1 MAMAPAI
8 HFKGEHMRRPLD
20 EIPRAGPDG
29 VSRRRFFGLATGVAG
44 GVLGSGLWTP
54 AQSEHDRDDDDH
66 DGKPRAQGPCPEAD
80 PIPHINSV
88 VAAGFGEAAHFFF
101 PGPVDGSAT
110 PTDPEG
116 AHPAGRD
123 PSTIFN
129 FDGFVGVADL
139 NLTGTGTDTTTG
151 ETARYDFHTDMRFA
165 TGRFLGT
172 DRRVHKGTFVF
183 I

>member
-1 MAMAPAI
+1 
-8 HFKGEHMRRPLD
+8 MRRPTD
-20 EIPRAGPDG
+20 EVLRAGSET
-29 VSRRRFFGLATGVAG
+29 VSRRRFFGVATGAAG

-54 AQSEHDRDDDDH
+54 ARSEHERDDDD
-66 DGKPRAQGPCPEAD
+66 DDERKSRARGPCPEAD
-80 PIPHINSV
+80 PIPHINRV
-88 VAAGFGEAAHFFF
+88 PVGLGAAAHFFF

-129 FDGFVGVADL
+129 FDGLVGVADL

-165 TGRFLGT
+165 TGRFVGT
-172 DRRVHKGTFVF
+172 DRRLHTGTFVF